1 MNAPRSLLRMTLISA
16 LGGVFEF
23 YDFVIFAVFA
33 PQIGA
38 AFFPP
43 EAGESAQTLEAF
55 LVFAVGYLARPIGG
69 LLWAHVADRR
79 GRAYVFSHTV
89 LGMAAATLS
98 IALLPGYATI
108 GVAAPVLLV
117 LLRLLQGM
125 TLGGELPA
133 SLCWLAEHAG
143 ERRSGVATAT
153 LMAGVNSGM
162 LLGQLVAA
170 AITLALGEVA
180 AFAWGWRIAFVLGSS
195 VGVTAWF
202 VRRHVGETAEFERLR
217 ARGVERVPLRTLL
230 RTEPGNAVRAAAL
243 CAVHAWV
250 VATLYLAFPAFL
262 HQHGELSLASAERIA
277 LACAALGSVLFP
289 CAGWLAD
296 RVGAARV
303 CRTLLV
309 LLAVAAVPAY
319 LWFPSHGVLPLA
331 LLGAIGGLFI
341 GAYLA
346 LLPRLFSPA
355 VRSSGLALGYD
366 GAFAIVGGLGPFAML
381 WLAGK
386 HGPVAVGLALA
397 AISALAMLAVPRE
410 PVERTAEPM
419 PE

>member
-1 MNAPRSLLRMTLISA
+1 MQPHRSLLRTTLISA

-69 LLWAHVADRR
+69 LLWAHIADRH

-108 GVAAPVLLV
+108 GGAAPALLV

-153 LMAGVNSGM
+153 LMAGVNTGM

-170 AITLALGEVA
+170 AITLALGEAA
-180 AFAWGWRIAFVLGSS
+180 AFAWGWRLAFVLGSS
-195 VGVTAWF
+195 VGATAWF
-202 VRRHVGETAEFERLR
+202 VRRQVGETAEFERLR

-230 RTEPGNAVRAAAL
+230 RTEPANALRAAAL
-243 CAVHAWV
+243 CTVHAWV
-250 VATLYLAFPAFL
+250 VATLYLALPTFL
-262 HQHGELSLASAERIA
+262 HSHGDLSLARAERVA
-277 LACAALGSVLFP
+277 LLCAALGSVLFP
-289 CAGWLAD
+289 CAGWIAD

-303 CRTLLV
+303 CRIVLA
-309 LLAVAAVPAY
+309 LLALAAVPLY
-319 LWFPSHGVLPLA
+319 LWFPTHGVLPLA
-331 LLGAIGGLFI
+331 LLGGIGALFI

-366 GAFAIVGGLGPFAML
+366 GAFALIGGLGPFAML
-381 WLAGK
+381 WLAER
-386 HGPVAVGLALA
+386 HGPVSVGIALASIATLALL
-397 AISALAMLAVPRE
+397 ALPRAR
-410 PVERTAEPM
+410 VE
-419 PE
+419 

>member
-1 MNAPRSLLRMTLISA
+1 MHEARPDDAAQPLMRTTLISA

-43 EAGESAQTLEAF
+43 EAGESAQTLKAF

-69 LLWAHVADRR
+69 MLWAHVADRR

-108 GVAAPVLLV
+108 GDAAPVLLV

-133 SLCWLAEHAG
+133 SLCWLSEHAG
-143 ERRSGVATAT
+143 TRRSGIATAS

-162 LLGQLVAA
+162 LLGQSVAA
-170 AITLALGEVA
+170 AITAALGAEA
-180 AFAWGWRIAFVLGSS
+180 AFAWGWRIAFALGSS
-195 VGVTAWF
+195 VGVIAWL
-202 VRRHVGETAEFERLR
+202 VRRHAGETAAFAQLME
-217 ARGVERVPLRTLL
+217 RGVERVPLRTLL
-230 RTEPGNAVRAAAL
+230 RTEAGSAARAAAM

-250 VATLYLAFPAFL
+250 VATLYLALPSFL
-262 HQHGELSLASAERIA
+262 ATHGAIPMQEAERVS
-277 LACAALGSVLFP
+277 LVCASCGSFLYVL
-289 CAGWLAD
+289 AGWLAD
-296 RVGAARV
+296 RHGATKV
-303 CRTLLV
+303 CRAV
-309 LLAVAAVPAY
+309 LGLIAIAAVPGY
-319 LWFPSHGVLPLA
+319 LMFPSHGVLPLA
-331 LLGAIGGLFI
+331 VLGGLGGLFI
-341 GAYLA
+341 GAYLSI
-346 LLPRLFSPA
+346 LPTMFSPG

-366 GAFAIVGGLGPFAML
+366 GAFAVVGGLGPFVMT
-381 WLAGK
+381 WLAK
-386 HGPVAVGLALA
+386 EHGPEAVGAALA
-397 AISALAMLAVPRE
+397 ALALIAIVALPRG
-410 PVERTAEPM
+410 RAR
-419 PE
+419 

>member
-1 MNAPRSLLRMTLISA
+1 MHEAPQTDAERPLVRTTLISA

-43 EAGESAQTLEAF
+43 EAGESAQTLKAF

-69 LLWAHVADRR
+69 ILWAHVADRR

-89 LGMAAATLS
+89 LGMAAATLA
-98 IALLPGYATI
+98 IALLPGYATL
-108 GVAAPVLLV
+108 GSAAPVLLV

-143 ERRSGVATAT
+143 TRRSGVATAT

-170 AITLALGEVA
+170 AITATLGTEA

-202 VRRHVGETAEFERLR
+202 VRRHAGETAAFAQLR
-217 ARGVERVPLRTLL
+217 ERGVERVPLRTLL
-230 RTEPGNAVRAAAL
+230 RTEAGSAARAAAM
-243 CAVHAWV
+243 CMVHAWV
-250 VATLYLAFPAFL
+250 VATLYLALPSFL
-262 HQHGELSLASAERIA
+262 ATHGAIPMADAERIS
-277 LACAALGSVLFP
+277 LLCASCGSFLYVL
-289 CAGWLAD
+289 AGWLAD
-296 RVGAARV
+296 RHGATKV
-303 CRTLLV
+303 CRIVLA
-309 LLAVAAVPAY
+309 LLAIAAVPGY
-319 LWFPSHGVLPLA
+319 LLFPSLGVLPLA
-331 LLGAIGGLFI
+331 ILGGLGGLFI
-341 GAYLA
+341 GAYLCV
-346 LLPRLFSPA
+346 LPTMFSPG

-366 GAFAIVGGLGPFAML
+366 GAFAVVGGLGPFVML
-381 WLAGK
+381 WLSK
-386 HGPVAVGLALA
+386 EHGPAAVGAALAGIAIVALA
-397 AISALAMLAVPRE
+397 ALPRTRSA
-410 PVERTAEPM
+410 
-419 PE
+419 

>member
-1 MNAPRSLLRMTLISA
+1 MNAPRSLLRTTLISA

-33 PQIGA
+33 PQLGA

-69 LLWAHVADRR
+69 LLWAHLADRR

-89 LGMAAATLS
+89 LGMAAATFA
-98 IALLPGYATI
+98 IALLPGYATL

-143 ERRSGVATAT
+143 ERRCGIATAT

-170 AITLALGEVA
+170 AITLALGEEA
-180 AFAWGWRIAFVLGSS
+180 AFAWGWRIAFALGSG

-230 RTEPGNAVRAAAL
+230 RTERGNALRAAAL

-250 VATLYLAFPAFL
+250 VATLYLALPAFL
-262 HQHGELSLASAERIA
+262 HQHGGLSLASAERIA
-277 LACAALGSVLFP
+277 LACAALGSLLFP

-296 RVGAARV
+296 RIGAART
-303 CRTLLV
+303 CRMLLTV
-309 LLAVAAVPAY
+309 LALAAVPGY
-319 LWFPSHGVLPLA
+319 LLFPSHGVLPLVV
-331 LLGAIGGLFI
+331 LGALGGLFI

-346 LLPRLFSPA
+346 LLPKLFSPA

-381 WLAGK
+381 WLAEK
-386 HGPVAVGLALA
+386 HGPVAVGGALA
-397 AISALAMLAVPRE
+397 AISVLAVLALPPQRVE
-410 PVERTAEPM
+410 PTAGRM